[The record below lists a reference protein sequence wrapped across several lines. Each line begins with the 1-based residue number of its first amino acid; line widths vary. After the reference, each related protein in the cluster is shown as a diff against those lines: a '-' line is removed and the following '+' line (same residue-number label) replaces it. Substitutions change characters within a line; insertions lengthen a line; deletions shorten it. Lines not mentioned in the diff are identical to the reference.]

1 MSTRHTG
8 PGVPTVAAIV
18 VTVLVLT
25 LVWSLQ

>member
-8 PGVPTVAAIV
+8 PGVPTVALIVMV
-18 VTVLVLT
+18 VTLLT